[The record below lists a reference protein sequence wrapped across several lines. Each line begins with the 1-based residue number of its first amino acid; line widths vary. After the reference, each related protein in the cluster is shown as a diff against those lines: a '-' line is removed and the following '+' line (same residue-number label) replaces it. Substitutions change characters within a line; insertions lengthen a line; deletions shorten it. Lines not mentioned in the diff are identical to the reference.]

1 MLLSFLQHIDILE
14 QIMHLDVTIGPEI
27 YNPLHINVIRNTFT
41 QNIGP
46 RFADI
51 QDEIKTA
58 FTDYIPTGQGNG
70 E

>member
-1 MLLSFLQHIDILE
+1 MLLSFLQHIDILKK
-14 QIMHLDVTIGPEI
+14 IMHLDVTIGPEI
-27 YNPLHINVIRNTFT
+27 YNPIHINVIKTPFT

-58 FTDYIPTGQGNG
+58 LADYIPTGQGNG

>member
-1 MLLSFLQHIDILE
+1 
-14 QIMHLDVTIGPEI
+14 MHLDVTIGPEI
-27 YNPLHINVIRNTFT
+27 YNPIHINVIKTPFT

-58 FTDYIPTGQGNG
+58 FADYIPTGQGNG

>member
-1 MLLSFLQHIDILE
+1 MLLSFLQHIYILE
-14 QIMHLDVTIGPEI
+14 QIMRLDVTVGPEI
-27 YNPLHINVIRNTFT
+27 HNPLYINVITNAFT
-41 QNIGP
+41 QSIGP

-58 FTDYIPTGQGNG
+58 FADYIPTGQGNG

>member
-1 MLLSFLQHIDILE
+1 MLLSSLRHIDILE
-14 QIMHLDVTIGPEI
+14 QIMHLDVIIGPEI
-27 YNPLHINVIRNTFT
+27 YNPLFINVIRNTFT

-58 FTDYIPTGQGNG
+58 FADYIPTGPGNG

>member
-1 MLLSFLQHIDILE
+1 MLLSSLRHTDILE
-14 QIMHLDVTIGPEI
+14 QIMHLAVTIGPEI
-27 YNPLHINVIRNTFT
+27 YNPLFINVIRNPFT

-58 FTDYIPTGQGNG
+58 FADYIPTGQGNG

>member
-1 MLLSFLQHIDILE
+1 
-14 QIMHLDVTIGPEI
+14 MHLAVTIGPEI
-27 YNPLHINVIRNTFT
+27 YNPLFINVIRNPFT

-58 FTDYIPTGQGNG
+58 FADYIPTGQGNG